1 MKILVI
7 SKGISNTSKIVK
19 QMIDNNLQIIVDREV
34 IKMNE
39 ELLNKL
45 INRIEMCQ
53 RGLLN
58 TCDCT
63 ECPLYKDFGDGQNIC
78 LKLLEEK
85 KE

>member
-1 MKILVI
+1 
-7 SKGISNTSKIVK
+7 
-19 QMIDNNLQIIVDREV
+19 
-34 IKMNE
+34 MNE
-39 ELLNKL
+39 ELLKEL
-45 INRIEMCQ
+45 MNRIEMCQ

-63 ECPLYKDFGDGQNIC
+63 ECLLYKDFGDEQNIC

>member
-1 MKILVI
+1 MFDKIFI
-7 SKGISNTSKIVK
+7 MWYYNNRKRGI
-19 QMIDNNLQIIVDREV
+19 E
-34 IKMNE
+34 MNE
-39 ELLNKL
+39 ELLKEL

>member
-1 MKILVI
+1 MKMFLFGMLVMYL
-7 SKGISNTSKIVK
+7 GTS
-19 QMIDNNLQIIVDREV
+19 IIT
-34 IKMNE
+34 
-39 ELLNKL
+39 LLVGSFT
-45 INRIEMCQ
+45 EMCQ